1 MKRFFTRVL
10 WILILTIFIALA
22 LSLTDYIISR
32 QSQLARLLRQR
43 DHLRQVINRL
53 TGRTRRA
60 ELLVDGQV
68 ISGTGKV
75 LQTTLL
81 WREFTVGPHG
91 QSVPLPMKKIII
103 PGHTPFVDGFVLKF
117 QDKYVENGDLLRGK
131 SLAFFRCIY
140 ANQQAPDHGTSL
152 YGPDGVPLVFSN
164 KNGHPNTLERR
175 LWSRIATLMRHPR
188 ECPKFGLQLVQQQAV
203 SLPVRPGKLYE
214 IYLQNDGGLE
224 FIQKLGG
231 SSLVRQLLQ
240 QASLDQNRTL
250 SAP

>member
-22 LSLTDYIISR
+22 LSLTHYIISR

-43 DHLRQVINRL
+43 DHLRKVIDRL

-91 QSVPLPMKKIII
+91 RPLPLPMKKIII

-140 ANQQAPDHGTSL
+140 ANQQSPDQGTSL
-152 YGPDGVPLVFSN
+152 YGPDGVPLVLTN
-164 KNGHPNTLERR
+164 KNGHPNGLERQ
-175 LWSRIATLMRHPR
+175 LWNRIATLMRHPR
-188 ECPKFGLQLVQQQAV
+188 QCPKFGLQLVQQQAV

-224 FIQKLGG
+224 FVQKLGG
-231 SSLVRQLLQ
+231 STLVRQLLK
-240 QASLDQNRTL
+240 QASLGQNRVL

>member
-1 MKRFFTRVL
+1 MKKFFAKVL
-10 WILILTIFIALA
+10 RLVILAIFIALA
-22 LSLTDYIISR
+22 FSLTHYLISR

-43 DHLRQVINRL
+43 AQLRNIIHRL

-68 ISGTGKV
+68 VSGTGKV

-81 WREFTVGPHG
+81 WREFTIGADG
-91 QSVPLPMKKIII
+91 KQVPLPMKKIVI

-117 QDKYVENGDLLRGK
+117 QDKYVESGDLLRGK

-140 ANQQAPDHGTSL
+140 ANRQAPIQGTSL
-152 YGPDGVPLVFSN
+152 YGPEGVPLVLSD
-164 KNGHPNTLERR
+164 KIGHPNGLERR
-175 LWSRIATLMRHPR
+175 LWAHISMLMQHPR

-203 SLPVRPGKLYE
+203 SLPVRAGKLYE

-231 SSLVRQLLQ
+231 SSLVQQLLK
-240 QASLDQNRTL
+240 QASLDKNRVKT
-250 SAP
+250 AP

>member
-1 MKRFFTRVL
+1 MKRFFAKVL
-10 WILILTIFIALA
+10 WTLSLAIFIALA
-22 LSLTDYIISR
+22 FSLTHYLISR

-43 DHLRQVINRL
+43 AELRNIIQRL

-81 WREFTVGPHG
+81 WREFTIGADGKPLA
-91 QSVPLPMKKIII
+91 LPMKKIVI
-103 PGHTPFVDGFVLKF
+103 PGRTPFVDGFVLKF

-140 ANQQAPDHGTSL
+140 ANRQAPADGTSL
-152 YGPDGVPLVFSN
+152 YGPDGVPLVLSN
-164 KNGHPNTLERR
+164 PAGHPNALERQLWTNITR
-175 LWSRIATLMRHPR
+175 LLQHPR
-188 ECPKFGLQLVQQQAV
+188 QCPKFGLQLVQQQAV

-224 FIQKLGG
+224 FIQKFGG
-231 SSLVRQLLQ
+231 SSLVRQLLK
-240 QASLDQNRTL
+240 QASLSNTHVQP
-250 SAP
+250 AQ